1 MSEGAESRMTPQMR
15 LNYYV
20 VPWLLFG
27 VDLLV
32 ILSSVYLA
40 TRVTRYFGQL
50 AFISQAWCVLLP
62 ILHVTAIMM
71 QDLYRG
77 RRLFYDIARKLFK
90 ATCYTMVAGLVF
102 DFALHFGTLPT
113 SRLFVVT
120 YWTLS
125 LLGLLAGR
133 FLMRRVL
140 SRLGIWQNRVII
152 IGAGHTA
159 AQFIHAFYG
168 NYYVVG
174 FIEDNAEKAL
184 LQRYPCLG
192 GFDDIE
198 QVLQANPV
206 HEVIIAAPGLPRD
219 RLVEIFYRVQP
230 YVRKTSIIPD
240 LFGIPIANVKTERS
254 LDDHLLVLKT
264 TNSLQRRT
272 NRYLKRAFDLV
283 VGSVIA
289 VLVSPILLI
298 TAVAIKLDSP
308 GPVCYNAER
317 IGKNLRRSGMPTF
330 TCYKFRSMYVDS
342 DRILHEYL
350 AAHPE
355 AAAEWQTFQKLRGY
369 DPRVTRVGRF
379 IRKYSIDELP
389 QIFNVL
395 KGDMSLVGP
404 RPYLPRERAKIGD
417 YYHVICMTTPGI
429 TGLWQVS
436 GRNDIEFTGR
446 LQLDAW
452 YVRNWSLWQDITLLV
467 RTIGVVLGRQGAY

>member
-1 MSEGAESRMTPQMR
+1 MTPQMKV
-15 LNYYV
+15 NYYV

-32 ILSSVYLA
+32 ILTSVYLSV
-40 TRVTRYFGQL
+40 RVTRYFGQL

-62 ILHVTAIMM
+62 ILHVAAILM

-77 RRLFYDIARKLFK
+77 RRLFYDVARKLFK
-90 ATCYTMVAGLVF
+90 ATCYTMVAGLIF
-102 DFALHFGTLPT
+102 DFVLHFGTLPT
-113 SRLFVVT
+113 SRLFVFT

-133 FLMRRVL
+133 YVMQRVL
-140 SRLGIWQNRVII
+140 RRLGVWQNRVII
-152 IGAGHTA
+152 IGAGKTA
-159 AQFIHAFYG
+159 EQFIRAFYG
-168 NYYVVG
+168 NYYIVG
-174 FIEDNAEKAL
+174 FIEDRKDKPL
-184 LQRYPCLG
+184 LKQYPWLG

-198 QVLQANPV
+198 RVLQANPV

-219 RLVEIFYRVQP
+219 RLVGIFYRVQP
-230 YVRKTSIIPD
+230 YVRKTSLIPD

-272 NRYLKRAFDLV
+272 NRCLKRAFDLV
-283 VGSVIA
+283 AGSIIA
-289 VLVSPILLI
+289 VCIAPILVA
-298 TAVAIKLDSP
+298 TAIAIKLDSP
-308 GPVCYNAER
+308 GPVFYNAER
-317 IGKNLRRSGMPTF
+317 IGKNLRRRGMPTF
-330 TCYKFRSMYVDS
+330 TCYKFRSMYVNADE
-342 DRILHEYL
+342 ILRDYL

-355 AAAEWQTFQKLRGY
+355 AAAEWREFQKLRGD

-395 KGDMSLVGP
+395 RGNMSLVGP
-404 RPYLPRERAKIGD
+404 RPYLPREREKIGD

-436 GRNDIEFTGR
+436 GRNDIAFDGR

-467 RTIGVVLGRQGAY
+467 RTIGVVLGQKGAY

>member
-1 MSEGAESRMTPQMR
+1 MTPQMKV
-15 LNYYV
+15 NYYV

-32 ILSSVYLA
+32 ILTSVYLSV
-40 TRVTRYFGQL
+40 RVTRYFGQL

-62 ILHVTAIMM
+62 ILHVAAILM

-77 RRLFYDIARKLFK
+77 RRLFYDVARKLFK
-90 ATCYTMVAGLVF
+90 ATCYTMVAGLIF
-102 DFALHFGTLPT
+102 DFVLHFGTLPT
-113 SRLFVVT
+113 SRLFVFT

-133 FLMRRVL
+133 YVMQRVL
-140 SRLGIWQNRVII
+140 RRLGVWQNRVII
-152 IGAGHTA
+152 IGAGKTA
-159 AQFIHAFYG
+159 EQFIRAFYG
-168 NYYVVG
+168 NYYIVG
-174 FIEDNAEKAL
+174 FIEDRKDKPL
-184 LQRYPCLG
+184 LKQYPWLG

-198 QVLQANPV
+198 RVLQANPV

-219 RLVEIFYRVQP
+219 RLVGIFYRVQP
-230 YVRKTSIIPD
+230 YVRKTSLIPD

-272 NRYLKRAFDLV
+272 NRCLKRAFDLV
-283 VGSVIA
+283 AGSIIA
-289 VLVSPILLI
+289 VCIAPILVA

-308 GPVCYNAER
+308 GPVFYNAER
-317 IGKNLRRSGMPTF
+317 IGKNLRRRGMPTF
-330 TCYKFRSMYVDS
+330 TCYKFRSMYVNADE
-342 DRILHEYL
+342 ILRDYL

-355 AAAEWQTFQKLRGY
+355 AAAEWREFQKLRGD

-395 KGDMSLVGP
+395 RGNMSLVGP
-404 RPYLPRERAKIGD
+404 RPYLPREREKIGD

-436 GRNDIEFTGR
+436 GRNDIAFDGR

-467 RTIGVVLGRQGAY
+467 RTIGVVLGQKGAY

>member
-1 MSEGAESRMTPQMR
+1 MTPQMKV
-15 LNYYV
+15 NYYV

-32 ILSSVYLA
+32 ILTSVYLSV
-40 TRVTRYFGQL
+40 RVTRYFGQL

-62 ILHVTAIMM
+62 ILHVAAILM

-77 RRLFYDIARKLFK
+77 RRLFYDVARKLFK
-90 ATCYTMVAGLVF
+90 ATCYTMVAGLIF
-102 DFALHFGTLPT
+102 DFVLHFGTLPT
-113 SRLFVVT
+113 SRLFVFT

-133 FLMRRVL
+133 YVMQRVL
-140 SRLGIWQNRVII
+140 RRLGVWQNRVII
-152 IGAGHTA
+152 IGAGKTA
-159 AQFIHAFYG
+159 EQFIHAFYG
-168 NYYVVG
+168 NYYIVG
-174 FIEDNAEKAL
+174 FIEDRKDKPL
-184 LQRYPCLG
+184 LKQYPWLG

-198 QVLQANPV
+198 RVLQANPV

-219 RLVEIFYRVQP
+219 RLVGIFYRVQP
-230 YVRKTSIIPD
+230 YVRKTSLIPD

-272 NRYLKRAFDLV
+272 NRCLKRAFDLV
-283 VGSVIA
+283 AGSIIA
-289 VLVSPILLI
+289 VCIAPILVA
-298 TAVAIKLDSP
+298 TAIAIKLDSP
-308 GPVCYNAER
+308 GPVFYNAER
-317 IGKNLRRSGMPTF
+317 IGKNLRRQDMPTF
-330 TCYKFRSMYVDS
+330 TCYKFRSMYVDA
-342 DRILHEYL
+342 DEILRDYL

-355 AAAEWQTFQKLRGY
+355 AAAEWREFQKLRGD

-395 KGDMSLVGP
+395 RGNMSLVGP
-404 RPYLPRERAKIGD
+404 RPYLPREREKIGD

-436 GRNDIEFTGR
+436 GRNDIAFDGR

-467 RTIGVVLGRQGAY
+467 RTIGVVLGQKGAY

>member
-1 MSEGAESRMTPQMR
+1 MSEGTESPMTPQMKV
-15 LNYYV
+15 NYYV

-32 ILSSVYLA
+32 ILASVYLA
-40 TRVTRYFGQL
+40 IYVTRCFDP
-50 AFISQAWCVLLP
+50 AVVISPTWRILLP
-62 ILHVTAIMM
+62 IMHVTAILM

-90 ATCYTMVAGLVF
+90 ATCYTMVAGIIF
-102 DFALHFGTLPT
+102 DFTLHTGGVLT
-113 SRLFVVT
+113 SRLFVGS
-120 YWTLS
+120 YWVLS

-133 FLMRRVL
+133 YVVRRVL
-140 SRLGIWQNRVII
+140 RRLGVWQNRVII
-152 IGAGHTA
+152 IGAGKTA
-159 AQFIHAFYG
+159 EQFIHAFYG
-168 NYYVVG
+168 NYYIVG
-174 FIEDNAEKAL
+174 FIEDRKDKPL
-184 LQRYPCLG
+184 LKQYPWLG

-198 QVLQANPV
+198 RVLQENPV

-219 RLVEIFYRVQP
+219 RLVGIFYRVQP
-230 YVRKTSIIPD
+230 YVRKTSLIPD

-272 NRYLKRAFDLV
+272 NRCLKRAFDLV
-283 VGSVIA
+283 AGSIIA
-289 VLVSPILLI
+289 VCIAPILVA
-298 TAVAIKLDSP
+298 TAIAIKLDSP
-308 GPVCYNAER
+308 GPVFYNAER
-317 IGKNLRRSGMPTF
+317 IGKNLRRRGMPTF
-330 TCYKFRSMYVDS
+330 TCYKFRSMYVNADE
-342 DRILHEYL
+342 ILRDYL

-355 AAAEWQTFQKLRGY
+355 AAAEWREFQKLRGD

-395 KGDMSLVGP
+395 RGNMSLVGP
-404 RPYLPRERAKIGD
+404 RPYLPREREKIGD

-436 GRNDIEFTGR
+436 GRNDIAFDGR

-467 RTIGVVLGRQGAY
+467 RTIGVVLGQKGAY

>member
-1 MSEGAESRMTPQMR
+1 MTPQMKV
-15 LNYYV
+15 NYYV

-32 ILSSVYLA
+32 ILTSVYLSV
-40 TRVTRYFGQL
+40 RVTRYFGQL
-50 AFISQAWCVLLP
+50 TFISQAWCVLLP
-62 ILHVTAIMM
+62 ILHVAAILM

-77 RRLFYDIARKLFK
+77 RRLFYDVARKLFK
-90 ATCYTMVAGLVF
+90 ATCYTMVAGLIF
-102 DFALHFGTLPT
+102 DFVLHFGTLPT
-113 SRLFVVT
+113 SRLFVFT

-133 FLMRRVL
+133 YVMQRVL
-140 SRLGIWQNRVII
+140 RRLGVWQNRVII
-152 IGAGHTA
+152 IGAGKTA
-159 AQFIHAFYG
+159 EQFIHAFYG
-168 NYYVVG
+168 NYYIVG
-174 FIEDNAEKAL
+174 FIEDRKDKPL
-184 LQRYPCLG
+184 LKQYPWLG

-198 QVLQANPV
+198 RVLQANPV

-219 RLVEIFYRVQP
+219 RLVGIFYRVQP
-230 YVRKTSIIPD
+230 YVRKTSLIPD

-272 NRYLKRAFDLV
+272 NRCLKRAFDLV
-283 VGSVIA
+283 AGSIIA
-289 VLVSPILLI
+289 VCIAPILVA
-298 TAVAIKLDSP
+298 TAIAINLDSP
-308 GPVCYNAER
+308 GPVFYNAER
-317 IGKNLRRSGMPTF
+317 IGKNLRRRGMPTF
-330 TCYKFRSMYVDS
+330 TCYKFRSMYVNADE
-342 DRILHEYL
+342 ILRDYL

-355 AAAEWQTFQKLRGY
+355 AAAEWREFQKLRGD

-395 KGDMSLVGP
+395 RGNMSLVGP
-404 RPYLPRERAKIGD
+404 RPYLPREREKIGD

-436 GRNDIEFTGR
+436 GRNDIAFDGR

-467 RTIGVVLGRQGAY
+467 RTIGVVLGQKGAY

>member
-1 MSEGAESRMTPQMR
+1 MTPQMKV
-15 LNYYV
+15 NYYV

-32 ILSSVYLA
+32 ILTSVYLSV
-40 TRVTRYFGQL
+40 RVTRYFGQL

-62 ILHVTAIMM
+62 ILHVAAILM

-77 RRLFYDIARKLFK
+77 RRLFYDVARKLFK
-90 ATCYTMVAGLVF
+90 ATCYTMVAGLIF
-102 DFALHFGTLPT
+102 DFVLHFGTLPT
-113 SRLFVVT
+113 SRLFVFT

-133 FLMRRVL
+133 YVMQRVL
-140 SRLGIWQNRVII
+140 RRLGVWQNRVII
-152 IGAGHTA
+152 IGAGKTA
-159 AQFIHAFYG
+159 EQFIHAFYG
-168 NYYVVG
+168 NYYIVG
-174 FIEDNAEKAL
+174 FIEDRKDKPL
-184 LQRYPCLG
+184 LKQYPWLG

-198 QVLQANPV
+198 RVLQANPV

-219 RLVEIFYRVQP
+219 RLVGIFYRVQP
-230 YVRKTSIIPD
+230 YVRKTSLIPD

-272 NRYLKRAFDLV
+272 NRCLKRAFDLV
-283 VGSVIA
+283 AGSIIA
-289 VLVSPILLI
+289 VCIAPILVA
-298 TAVAIKLDSP
+298 TAIAIKLDSP
-308 GPVCYNAER
+308 GPVFYNAER
-317 IGKNLRRSGMPTF
+317 IGKNLRRRGMPTF
-330 TCYKFRSMYVDS
+330 TCYKFRSMYVNADE
-342 DRILHEYL
+342 ILRDYL

-355 AAAEWQTFQKLRGY
+355 AAAEWREFQKLRGD

-395 KGDMSLVGP
+395 RGNMSLVGP
-404 RPYLPRERAKIGD
+404 RPYLPREREKIGD

-436 GRNDIEFTGR
+436 GRNDIAFDGR

-467 RTIGVVLGRQGAY
+467 RTIGVVLGQKGAY

>member
-1 MSEGAESRMTPQMR
+1 MTPQMKV
-15 LNYYV
+15 NYYV

-32 ILSSVYLA
+32 ILTSVYLSV
-40 TRVTRYFGQL
+40 RVTRYFGQL

-62 ILHVTAIMM
+62 ILHVAAILM

-77 RRLFYDIARKLFK
+77 RRLFYDVARKLFK
-90 ATCYTMVAGLVF
+90 ATCYTMVAGLIF
-102 DFALHFGTLPT
+102 DFVLHFGTLPT
-113 SRLFVVT
+113 SRLFVFT

-133 FLMRRVL
+133 YVMQRVL
-140 SRLGIWQNRVII
+140 RRLGVWPNRVII
-152 IGAGHTA
+152 IGAGQTA
-159 AQFIHAFYG
+159 EQFIHAFYG
-168 NYYVVG
+168 NYYIVG
-174 FIEDNAEKAL
+174 FIEDRKDKPL
-184 LQRYPCLG
+184 LKQYPWLG

-198 QVLQANPV
+198 RVLQANPV

-219 RLVEIFYRVQP
+219 RLVGIFYRVQP
-230 YVRKTSIIPD
+230 YVRKTSLIPD

-272 NRYLKRAFDLV
+272 NRCLKRAFDLV
-283 VGSVIA
+283 AGSIIA
-289 VLVSPILLI
+289 VCIAPILVA
-298 TAVAIKLDSP
+298 TAIAIKLDSP
-308 GPVCYNAER
+308 GPVFYNAER
-317 IGKNLRRSGMPTF
+317 IGKNLRRRGMPTF
-330 TCYKFRSMYVDS
+330 TCYKFRSMYVNADE
-342 DRILHEYL
+342 ILRDYL

-355 AAAEWQTFQKLRGY
+355 AAAEWREFQKLRGD

-395 KGDMSLVGP
+395 RGNMSLVGP
-404 RPYLPRERAKIGD
+404 RPYLPREREKIGD

-436 GRNDIEFTGR
+436 GRNDIAFDGR

-467 RTIGVVLGRQGAY
+467 RTIGVVLGQKGAY

>member
-1 MSEGAESRMTPQMR
+1 MTPQMKV
-15 LNYYV
+15 NYYV

-32 ILSSVYLA
+32 ILTSVYLSV
-40 TRVTRYFGQL
+40 RVTRYFGQL
-50 AFISQAWCVLLP
+50 AFISQAWCMLLP
-62 ILHVTAIMM
+62 ILHVAAILM

-77 RRLFYDIARKLFK
+77 RRLFYDVARKLFK
-90 ATCYTMVAGLVF
+90 ATCYTMVAGLIF
-102 DFALHFGTLPT
+102 DFVLHFGTLPT
-113 SRLFVVT
+113 SRLFVFT

-133 FLMRRVL
+133 YVMQRVL
-140 SRLGIWQNRVII
+140 RRLGVWQNRVII
-152 IGAGHTA
+152 IGAGKTA
-159 AQFIHAFYG
+159 EQFIHAFYG

-174 FIEDNAEKAL
+174 FIEDRRDKPL
-184 LQRYPCLG
+184 LQKYPWLG

-198 QVLQANPV
+198 RVLQENPV

-230 YVRKTSIIPD
+230 YVRKTSLIPD

-272 NRYLKRAFDLV
+272 NRCLKRAFDLV
-283 VGSVIA
+283 AGSIIA
-289 VLVSPILLI
+289 VCIAPILVA
-298 TAVAIKLDSP
+298 TAIAIKLDSP
-308 GPVCYNAER
+308 GPVFYNAER
-317 IGKNLRRSGMPTF
+317 IGKNLRRRGMPTF
-330 TCYKFRSMYVDS
+330 TCYKFRSMYVNADE
-342 DRILHEYL
+342 ILRDYL

-355 AAAEWQTFQKLRGY
+355 AAAEWREFQKLRGD

-395 KGDMSLVGP
+395 RGNMSLVGP
-404 RPYLPRERAKIGD
+404 RPYLPREREKIGD

-436 GRNDIEFTGR
+436 GRNDIAFDGR

-467 RTIGVVLGRQGAY
+467 RTIGVVLGQKGAY

>member
-1 MSEGAESRMTPQMR
+1 MTPQMKV
-15 LNYYV
+15 NYYV

-32 ILSSVYLA
+32 ILTSVYLSV
-40 TRVTRYFGQL
+40 RVTRYFGQL

-62 ILHVTAIMM
+62 ILHVAAILM
-71 QDLYRG
+71 QDLYHG
-77 RRLFYDIARKLFK
+77 RRLFYDVARKLFK
-90 ATCYTMVAGLVF
+90 ATCYTMVAGLIF
-102 DFALHFGTLPT
+102 DFVLHFGTLPT
-113 SRLFVVT
+113 SRLFVFT

-133 FLMRRVL
+133 YVMQRVL
-140 SRLGIWQNRVII
+140 RRLGVWQNRVII
-152 IGAGHTA
+152 IGAGKTA
-159 AQFIHAFYG
+159 EQFIRAFYG
-168 NYYVVG
+168 NYYIVG
-174 FIEDNAEKAL
+174 FIEDRKDKPL
-184 LQRYPCLG
+184 LKQYPWLG

-198 QVLQANPV
+198 RVLQANPV

-219 RLVEIFYRVQP
+219 RLVGIFYRVQP
-230 YVRKTSIIPD
+230 YVRKTSLIPD

-272 NRYLKRAFDLV
+272 NRCLKRAFDLV
-283 VGSVIA
+283 AGSIIA
-289 VLVSPILLI
+289 VCIAPILVA
-298 TAVAIKLDSP
+298 TAIAIKLDSP
-308 GPVCYNAER
+308 GPVFYNAER
-317 IGKNLRRSGMPTF
+317 IGKNLRRRDMPTF
-330 TCYKFRSMYVDS
+330 TCYKFRSMYVDA
-342 DRILHEYL
+342 DEILRDYL

-355 AAAEWQTFQKLRGY
+355 AAAEWREFQKLRGD

-395 KGDMSLVGP
+395 RGNMSLVGP
-404 RPYLPRERAKIGD
+404 RPYLPREREKIGD

-436 GRNDIEFTGR
+436 GRNDIAFDGR

-467 RTIGVVLGRQGAY
+467 RTIGVVLGQKGAY

>member
-1 MSEGAESRMTPQMR
+1 MTPQMKV
-15 LNYYV
+15 NYYV

-32 ILSSVYLA
+32 ILTSVYLSV
-40 TRVTRYFGQL
+40 RVTRYFGQL

-62 ILHVTAIMM
+62 ILHVAAILM

-77 RRLFYDIARKLFK
+77 RRLFYEVARKLFK
-90 ATCYTMVAGLVF
+90 ATCYTMVAGLIF
-102 DFALHFGTLPT
+102 DFVLHFGTLPT
-113 SRLFVVT
+113 SRLFVFT

-133 FLMRRVL
+133 YVMQRVL
-140 SRLGIWQNRVII
+140 RRLGVWQNRVII
-152 IGAGHTA
+152 IGAGKTA
-159 AQFIHAFYG
+159 EQFIRAFYG
-168 NYYVVG
+168 NYYIVG
-174 FIEDNAEKAL
+174 FIEDRKDKPL
-184 LQRYPCLG
+184 LKQYPWLG

-198 QVLQANPV
+198 RVLQANPV

-219 RLVEIFYRVQP
+219 RLVGIFYRVQP
-230 YVRKTSIIPD
+230 YVRKTSLIPD

-272 NRYLKRAFDLV
+272 NRCLKRAFDLV
-283 VGSVIA
+283 AGSIIA
-289 VLVSPILLI
+289 VCIAPILVA

-308 GPVCYNAER
+308 GPVFYNAER
-317 IGKNLRRSGMPTF
+317 IGKNLRRRGMPTF
-330 TCYKFRSMYVDS
+330 TCYKFRSMYVNADE
-342 DRILHEYL
+342 ILRDYL

-355 AAAEWQTFQKLRGY
+355 AAAEWREFQKLRGD

-395 KGDMSLVGP
+395 RGNMSLVGP
-404 RPYLPRERAKIGD
+404 RPYLPREREKIGD

-436 GRNDIEFTGR
+436 GRNDIAFDGR

-467 RTIGVVLGRQGAY
+467 RTIGVVLGQKGAY

>member
-1 MSEGAESRMTPQMR
+1 MSEGTESPMTPQMKV
-15 LNYYV
+15 NYYV

-32 ILSSVYLA
+32 ILTSVYLSV
-40 TRVTRYFGQL
+40 RVTRYFGQL

-62 ILHVTAIMM
+62 ILHVAAILM

-77 RRLFYDIARKLFK
+77 RRLFYDVARKLFK
-90 ATCYTMVAGLVF
+90 ATCYTMVAGLIF
-102 DFALHFGTLPT
+102 DFVLHFGTLPT
-113 SRLFVVT
+113 SRLFVFT

-125 LLGLLAGR
+125 LMGLLAGR
-133 FLMRRVL
+133 YVMQRVL
-140 SRLGIWQNRVII
+140 RRLGVWQNRVII
-152 IGAGHTA
+152 IGAGKTA
-159 AQFIHAFYG
+159 EQFIHAFYG
-168 NYYVVG
+168 NYYIVG
-174 FIEDNAEKAL
+174 FIEDRKDKPL
-184 LQRYPCLG
+184 LKQYPWLG

-198 QVLQANPV
+198 RVLQANPV

-219 RLVEIFYRVQP
+219 RLVGIFYRVQP
-230 YVRKTSIIPD
+230 YVRKTSLIPD

-272 NRYLKRAFDLV
+272 NRCLKRAFDLV
-283 VGSVIA
+283 AGSIIA
-289 VLVSPILLI
+289 VCIAPILVA
-298 TAVAIKLDSP
+298 TAIAIKLDSP
-308 GPVCYNAER
+308 GPVFYNAER
-317 IGKNLRRSGMPTF
+317 IGKNLRRRGLPTF
-330 TCYKFRSMYVDS
+330 TCYKFRSMYVNADE
-342 DRILHEYL
+342 ILRDYL

-355 AAAEWQTFQKLRGY
+355 AAAEWREFQKLRGD

-395 KGDMSLVGP
+395 RGNMSLVGP
-404 RPYLPRERAKIGD
+404 RPYLPREREKIGD

-436 GRNDIEFTGR
+436 GRNDIAFDGR

-467 RTIGVVLGRQGAY
+467 RTIGVVLGQKGAY

>member
-1 MSEGAESRMTPQMR
+1 MTPQMKV
-15 LNYYV
+15 NYYV

-32 ILSSVYLA
+32 ILTSVYLSV
-40 TRVTRYFGQL
+40 RVTRYFGQL

-62 ILHVTAIMM
+62 ILHVAAILM

-77 RRLFYDIARKLFK
+77 RRLFYDVARKLFK
-90 ATCYTMVAGLVF
+90 ATCYTMVAGLIF
-102 DFALHFGTLPT
+102 DFVLHFGTLPT
-113 SRLFVVT
+113 SRLFVFT

-125 LLGLLAGR
+125 LMGLLAGR
-133 FLMRRVL
+133 YVMQRVL
-140 SRLGIWQNRVII
+140 RRLGVWQNRVII
-152 IGAGHTA
+152 IGAGKTA
-159 AQFIHAFYG
+159 EQFIHAFYG
-168 NYYVVG
+168 NYYIVG
-174 FIEDNAEKAL
+174 FIEDRKDKPL
-184 LQRYPCLG
+184 LKQYPWLG

-198 QVLQANPV
+198 RVLQANPV

-219 RLVEIFYRVQP
+219 RLVGIFYRVQP
-230 YVRKTSIIPD
+230 YVRKTSLIPD

-272 NRYLKRAFDLV
+272 NRCLKRAFDLV
-283 VGSVIA
+283 AGSIIA
-289 VLVSPILLI
+289 VCIAPILVA
-298 TAVAIKLDSP
+298 TAIAIKLDSP
-308 GPVCYNAER
+308 GPVFYNAER
-317 IGKNLRRSGMPTF
+317 IGKNLRRRGLPTF
-330 TCYKFRSMYVDS
+330 TCYKFRSMYVNADE
-342 DRILHEYL
+342 ILRDYL

-355 AAAEWQTFQKLRGY
+355 AAAEWREFQKLRGD

-395 KGDMSLVGP
+395 RGNMSLVGP
-404 RPYLPRERAKIGD
+404 RPYLPREREKIGD

-436 GRNDIEFTGR
+436 GRNDIAFDGR

-467 RTIGVVLGRQGAY
+467 RTIGVVLGQKGAY